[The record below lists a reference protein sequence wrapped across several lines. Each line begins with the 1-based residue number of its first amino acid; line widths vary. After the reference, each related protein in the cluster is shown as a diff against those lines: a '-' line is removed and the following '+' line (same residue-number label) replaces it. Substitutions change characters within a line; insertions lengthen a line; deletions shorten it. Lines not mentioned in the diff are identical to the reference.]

1 MVDIIKPILYPPTE
15 TDFESAGLGVLS
27 DSVNCVV
34 TEERNGIFELEME
47 YPTSGIHFDEIL
59 DACLVYAKPSPYRVP
74 EAFRVYKISTPLNG
88 IVTINARHITYD
100 LNGIPVTPFSA
111 SNVVEAMA
119 SIKSHMAIDNDFDFW
134 TNKTDSGDFRVELPT
149 GTRSILGGQDGSVL
163 DVYGGE
169 YAWQGMQVRLYNQRG
184 QDNGVV
190 IRYGK
195 NLTDINQER
204 NLSNVL
210 TGIYPYWSN
219 GDGDLVTSDPPIVS
233 APGTYPVPKIAT
245 VDFSN
250 EFEEKPTADQ
260 LKQRAENYISSN
272 QIGIPEVSIKVSF
285 VQLEQTEE
293 YKNIRLLEK
302 CDLCDTVTVQFSA
315 LKVDSKAK
323 IVKTVYDVLLDRY
336 NSVEIGSIRTNIADT
351 IANQQAEIKKGPNSS
366 FIQSI
371 ANDITNT
378 IIGANGGNVRLLD
391 TNNDGEPDT
400 LYIADNP
407 DPALAQKVWRFNYEG
422 WGASTNGYNGPFSVA
437 ATLDQGLYGDFI
449 TAGTIN
455 AALVNVINLT
465 ASSIV
470 AGILKSKDGSSYWNL
485 DTGDL
490 SLQGTLSSRTGPAMA
505 QLNAGGAR
513 LLYNNNVVGELASSF
528 DTATG
533 SAGVALDVADGG
545 KFLSF
550 GTKNTSSGT
559 GNIKMAYT
567 PTAGPAGSERS
578 DCITFGCKVDGF
590 NNNFY
595 NIDLY
600 GTGAN
605 GYKSYDGTFQYI
617 YKIENIGNGN
627 IRWSWAYMTVRDG
640 IITSSG
646 Q

>member
-1 MVDIIKPILYPPTE
+1 MYPPTE

-59 DACLVYAKPSPYRVP
+59 DACLIYAKPSPYRVP

-260 LKQRAENYISSN
+260 LKQRAESYISSN

-293 YKNIRLLEK
+293 YKSIRLLEK

-465 ASSIV
+465 ANSIV

-485 DTGDL
+485 DTGELNIEGTLTSKNQYLEAKVGGGEFGILKYNTFRGSLTSLTDKATGQSGISLNSAVSGSYL
-490 SLQGTLSSRTGPAMA
+490 SLGTVN
-505 QLNAGGAR
+505 Q
-513 LLYNNNVVGELASSF
+513 
-528 DTATG
+528 ATNDQYSKLIYSPVSG
-533 SAGVALDVADGG
+533 IAGVER
-545 KFLSF
+545 
-550 GTKNTSSGT
+550 
-559 GNIKMAYT
+559 GN
-567 PTAGPAGSERS
+567 
-578 DCITFGCKVDGF
+578 CWTFACDVDGF

-595 NIDLY
+595 SIDLY
-600 GTGAN
+600 NTASN

>member
-59 DACLVYAKPSPYRVP
+59 DACLIYAKPSPYRAP

-88 IVTINARHITYD
+88 IVTIDARHITYD

-111 SNVVEAMA
+111 SNVVELMA

-134 TNKTDSGDFRVELPT
+134 TNKTDAGDFRVELPT

-260 LKQRAENYISSN
+260 LKQRAESYISSN

-293 YKNIRLLEK
+293 YKSIRLLEK
-302 CDLCDTVTVQFSA
+302 CDLCDTVTVQFPA

-422 WGASTNGYNGPFSVA
+422 WGASTNGYNGPFTTA

-449 TAGTIN
+449 TAGTLN

-465 ASSIV
+465 ANSIV

-485 DTGDL
+485 DTGELNIEGTLTSKNQYLEAKVGGGEFEILKYNTFRGSITSLTDIATGQSGISLNSADSGSYL
-490 SLQGTLSSRTGPAMA
+490 SLGTINQAT
-505 QLNAGGAR
+505 
-513 LLYNNNVVGELASSF
+513 NNQYSKLIYSPVSGI
-528 DTATG
+528 
-533 SAGVALDVADGG
+533 AGV
-545 KFLSF
+545 SR
-550 GTKNTSSGT
+550 
-559 GNIKMAYT
+559 GN
-567 PTAGPAGSERS
+567 
-578 DCITFGCKVDGF
+578 CWTFGCDVDG
-590 NNNFY
+590 NNYNFY
-595 NIDLY
+595 RLNLQN
-600 GTGAN
+600 ALAE
-605 GYKSYDGTFQYI
+605 GYSTYDGTFQYI
-617 YKIENIGNGN
+617 YKIENMGGGTIQ
-627 IRWSWAYMTVRDG
+627 WTWAYMQVKSG
-640 IITSSG
+640 LITSSG